1 MFLLFRYYIPMV
13 FLHFIYLNKLESQ
26 SPKDAL
32 YHVEIGQVILEK
44 KMKMWNLYRHMDDS
58 QETIRKVYCTWA
70 FCTGELKTHFCLY
83 HPSLEKQLTRHCCNS
98 LQWWWQINCLC
109 LHHLQCHLWQ
119 DSWFEVWACMIKY
132 RDCWK
137 KKQLQLVI
145 HTKDLIACN
154 SNVRFDKK
162 FERI

>member
-1 MFLLFRYYIPMV
+1 MSKRFWRRFLKSVNVFLLFRYYIPML
-13 FLHFIYLNKLESQ
+13 FSHFIYLNKLESQ

-109 LHHLQCHLWQ
+109 ASFAASSVTGFLIWSISLH
-119 DSWFEVWACMIKY
+119 D
-132 RDCWK
+132 
-137 KKQLQLVI
+137 
-145 HTKDLIACN
+145 
-154 SNVRFDKK
+154 
-162 FERI
+162 